1 MADEPVKLSAAS
13 IAAKAMVD
21 TLVKCQPSWM
31 PVRSISEVVQREDSS
46 EFTFTM
52 GGSGERF
59 LVTLVKVSQ
68 R

>member
-1 MADEPVKLSAAS
+1 
-13 IAAKAMVD
+13 MVD